1 MLSDSHT
8 SYYQV
13 CEYFAVLLCLQM
25 VAANIVQSFDEAGLD
40 NADKVAAVGKR
51 QVGGIVAVN

>member
-1 MLSDSHT
+1 
-8 SYYQV
+8 
-13 CEYFAVLLCLQM
+13 M